1 MVVLY
6 FINED
11 WRYAKNER
19 NQGEESPIGIILC
32 VGKSNETVELLEL
45 DNSGIH
51 VAQYLT
57 QLPRKDIL
65 EQKLYITIERAN
77 LD

>member
-1 MVVLY
+1 M
-6 FINED
+6 
-11 WRYAKNER
+11 
-19 NQGEESPIGIILC
+19 
-32 VGKSNETVELLEL
+32 GKSNETVELLEL